1 MTKKWAKWQ
10 RRCLRAQGPQYQGA
24 ATSECCHSTQKHRA
38 QGSDEETRPGWLL
51 SARTR
56 NTVYSS
62 KIKCSIEVFS
72 WIMLKVLETT
82 FKRIPREH
90 RKAFL
95 THSHRIFS
103 EHILSRLVQ
112 IWKDSGCSADCTKKS
127 ACVCVRVQLCESV
140 QYVLS
145 GRTCTI
151 LYHPTTAQTL
161 ACFSMRSQRSFSKV
175 GLHSLHLQRHVAPKY
190 GRNWESLKTFCFSA
204 CHSLTCYF
212 CQWQKRH
219 LPLMLVTCWDS
230 CC

>member
-1 MTKKWAKWQ
+1 MFHWSVQCSVELCWIYLKLHSREFQESTGKPSSHTRTESFLNIFCPGFCRLYKEE
-10 RRCLRAQGPQYQGA
+10 CL
-24 ATSECCHSTQKHRA
+24 
-38 QGSDEETRPGWLL
+38 
-51 SARTR
+51 
-56 NTVYSS
+56 
-62 KIKCSIEVFS
+62 
-72 WIMLKVLETT
+72 
-82 FKRIPREH
+82 
-90 RKAFL
+90 
-95 THSHRIFS
+95 
-103 EHILSRLVQ
+103 
-112 IWKDSGCSADCTKKS
+112 
-127 ACVCVRVQLCESV
+127 CVCVHVRLCESV

-161 ACFSMRSQRSFSKV
+161 AGFSMRSQRSFSKV

-212 CQWQKRH
+212 CQWQRRH